1 MYGLS
6 MIERQCALEIR
17 DLALKAV
24 SELSDVLEMSRGRCL
39 DEEYER
45 IRNGVGLAI
54 GTIQSRLL
62 DIIKEAYPDLDDVR

>member
-1 MYGLS
+1 
-6 MIERQCALEIR
+6 MIRRQCALEIR

-24 SELSDVLEMSRGRCL
+24 PELSDALEMSRAKCS

-45 IRNGVGLAI
+45 IRNGAGLVI

-62 DIIKEAYPDLDDVR
+62 DIISEAYPDLDDLR